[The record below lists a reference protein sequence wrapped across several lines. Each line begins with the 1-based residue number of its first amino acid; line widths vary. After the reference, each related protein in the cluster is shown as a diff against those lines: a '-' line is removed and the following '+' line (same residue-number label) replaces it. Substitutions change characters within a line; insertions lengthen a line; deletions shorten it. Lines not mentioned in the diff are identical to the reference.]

1 MLANSRRNWVLVAL
15 AAVMAF
21 ALVFAAVPARADSH
35 TFDVSVYHGINGRSL
50 GLSKELP
57 VNVIIWK
64 DGEVLGYIN
73 DLTFKE
79 RINASLPEGEY
90 TIQVYSQELGAV
102 VDSMT
107 IGPVEIPA
115 GANLVIRAKL
125 GAGKAPVLMVKA
137 K

>member
-1 MLANSRRNWVLVAL
+1 MFTKSRRNLVLAAL

-21 ALVFAAVPARADSH
+21 ALVFAAVPVRADAH

-64 DGEVLGYIN
+64 DGAEFAYIN
-73 DLTFKE
+73 DLTFKD
-79 RINASLPEGEY
+79 RVDASLPEGEY
-90 TIQVYSQELGAV
+90 QIQVYSQELGAV

-115 GANLVIRAKL
+115 GADLVIRAKL
-125 GAGKAPVLMVKA
+125 GAGKSPVLMVKA